1 MNVHSAA
8 PRVKDLHPYSFSEN
22 WICAFGPIT
31 ARFFDAHS
39 LSRPE
44 DSRDPHAVD
53 DRLLT
58 VQVFE
63 IGGTA
68 QENAFLDDRE

>member
-1 MNVHSAA
+1 MGAG
-8 PRVKDLHPYSFSEN
+8 DLSFSAN
-22 WICAFGPIT
+22 WICAFGPST

-44 DSRDPHAVD
+44 DSRDRHSVE

>member
-1 MNVHSAA
+1 MS
-8 PRVKDLHPYSFSEN
+8 RLLRLSFSEN
-22 WICAFGPIT
+22 WICAFGPST
-31 ARFFDAHS
+31 ARFFEAHS

-44 DSRDPHAVD
+44 DSRDPHAVE

-68 QENAFLDDRE
+68 QENAFRDDRE